1 MKANRKIYLY
11 KAAAVGVIA
20 ISAMMAGAAFA
31 QSNVLT
37 DNRGMTVY
45 TFDKDAGGKSTC
57 YASCA
62 AAWPPV
68 AAADMAFGAHI
79 GVAPREDGIQQAAY
93 KGKPL
98 YRFAG
103 DRKPGDVNGDRIQHV
118 WHVVAP
124 GRQIEAA
131 SREIRYSSSPETR
144 YSYGSAYGY

>member
-1 MKANRKIYLY
+1 MKANRITYLY

-20 ISAMMAGAAFA
+20 ITAMMASAAFA

-45 TFDKDAGGKSTC
+45 TFDKDVGGKSTC

-68 AAADMAFGAHI
+68 AAADMAFGAHV
-79 GVAPREDGIQQAAY
+79 GVVRREDGIQQAAY

-103 DRKPGDVNGDRIQHV
+103 DRKPGDVNGDKIQYV

-124 GRQIEAA
+124 GGQIDVT
-131 SREIRYSSSPETR
+131 SRDTR
-144 YSYGSAYGY
+144 YSLGSTYGF